1 MLNKVKFLLLFITS
15 CMFLN
20 FANAGE
26 EISMTLVSSYPHPAA
41 SRGYYVCI
49 YQADRSS
56 YRIQVVSDGTCNYSI
71 DYNILTNT
79 WK

>member
-15 CMFLN
+15 CVFLN
-20 FANAGE
+20 FANAEE
-26 EISMTLVSSYPHPAA
+26 EISMTLVRSYSHPA
-41 SRGYYVCI
+41 SVGYYVCI
-49 YQADRSS
+49 YQANGSS
-56 YRIQVVSDGTCNYSI
+56 YRIQIVSDGLCNYLI